1 MKVAVLLLFFA
12 MFSVVH
18 AHSLERVWKDQNGRE
33 VKAKLLEVK
42 GDSVILLL
50 SSGREVPYPLA
61 KLSKED
67 RAFIADAKLSKPSSD
82 GAKGDGS
89 ADNFEAAWP
98 DRVSYEGEPEIVTVE
113 ENAAKKHFVYE
124 SKHFRYTCDVR
135 LSSSVV
141 KGFAVMFEATHQF
154 VRELPLGLNGGVK
167 KDGKYAISLFEN
179 YADYIS
185 AGGLPNSSGVFMGGE
200 NHILVPLTSLGV
212 KKVGSGYMLDRDESS
227 KTLPHE
233 IVHQLTP
240 NAYFAP
246 GARGWFSEG
255 IAEYVALT
263 PYRSG
268 SFNLKLNARAI
279 TEYVTAYG
287 KDNNGG
293 RALGEQIRLGS
304 LKRYMTLPYSD
315 FTDDGRIN
323 YGCAVL
329 ITNYFFHLDRK
340 EDGARI
346 KKFLKTLKEGKKGE
360 AALEV
365 LLDGQSW
372 EELEADIAKAYSSK
386 GIKFIF

>member
-1 MKVAVLLLFFA
+1 MKVAALLLFFA
-12 MFSVVH
+12 IYSVVQ

-42 GDSVILLL
+42 GDSVVLLL

-61 KLSKED
+61 KLSSVD
-67 RAFIADAKLSKPSSD
+67 QAFIAEAKLSKPSSEA
-82 GAKGDGS
+82 GGGS
-89 ADNFEAAWP
+89 ADNFGAAWP

-124 SKHFRYTCDVR
+124 SKHFRYNCDVR
-135 LSSSVV
+135 LSNSVV

-154 VRELPLGLNGGVK
+154 VRELPLALNGGVK
-167 KDGKYAISLFEN
+167 TDGKYQINLFEK
-179 YADYIS
+179 YDDYIS
-185 AGGLPNSSGVFMGGE
+185 AGGLPDSAGVFKGDE
-200 NHILVPLTSLGV
+200 NLILVPLTSLGV

-227 KTLPHE
+227 RTLPHE

-240 NAYFAP
+240 DAYFAP

-268 SFNLKLNARAI
+268 TYNLKLNARTI
-279 TEYVTAYG
+279 IEFVTAYG
-287 KDNNGG
+287 KDHNGG
-293 RALGEQIRLGS
+293 RALGEEIRLGS
-304 LKRYMTLPYSD
+304 LKQFMTAPYSD
-315 FTDDGRIN
+315 FTDDAQMS

-329 ITNYFFHLDRK
+329 ITHYFLHLDRN

-346 KKFLKTLKEGKKGE
+346 KKFLKALKEGKKRE
-360 AALEV
+360 DALEV